1 MSASLA
7 LAVWP
12 FAVTVAT
19 LVSVPVGFPLSC
31 ALTVKVTMLPFA
43 IDGIVIPAP
52 CIAATVTLPALGQVA
67 VPAVTAQ
74 VTLLTDEIAH
84 RGVLEQRGVAVARG
98 ERDAG
103 VVGDRDRV
111 GRGVARA

>member
-12 FAVTVAT
+12 FDVTVAT
-19 LVSVPVGFPLSC
+19 LVSVPVGLPVSC
-31 ALTVKVTMLPFA
+31 AVTVKVTTLPFA

-67 VPAVTAQ
+67 VPVVTAQ
-74 VTLLTDEIAH
+74 VTLLTVRLAH
-84 RGVLEQRGVAVARG
+84 CGVLEHAR
-98 ERDAG
+98 RC
-103 VVGDRDRV
+103 RWPW
-111 GRGVARA
+111 RA